1 MANSYEWLREC
12 PAAGAESLYFSLM
25 TEDTGITSEKT
36 KFKLQEIEHEINNV
50 RKQLDENLQSGKV
63 SSADHS
69 VYMKKLDII
78 SEDNSDSIFVYDST
92 IRIGLTESEPELS
105 EFFEALFY
113 MIKMPMSDKNIIIN
127 EICCLNKYNIESI
140 ENGLKKI
147 RDHLNETSNSLDDEN
162 PEVKDFIK
170 ELLESISTSD
180 ISEND
185 LLRKIKARLQHK
197 GYTF

>member
-92 IRIGLTESEPELS
+92 IRRGLTESEPELS